1 MTRWLRAA
9 TGGVILCLLMQLL
22 GFVGACEELRDSTVR
37 LHVLAHS
44 DSDADQALK
53 LKVRDAVTAA
63 AADLLADT
71 DSHDEALAVLEASL
85 PTLTATAQ
93 QTVYAAGYTYPVRA
107 ELTEMYFTTREYD
120 SGTFPAGTYDA
131 LRVSIGDAKG
141 RNWWCV
147 VYPPLC
153 VSAATKPDTTATPLT
168 DRQTKVTKTPK
179 YAVRF
184 KFVEWLTSLF
194 G

>member
-1 MTRWLRAA
+1 MTRWFRAV
-9 TGGVILCLLMQLL
+9 TGGVILCVLLQLL
-22 GFVGACEELRDSTVR
+22 GFTAACDELRHETVR

-53 LKVRDAVTAA
+53 LQVRDAVTAA
-63 AADLLADT
+63 AATLLADAA
-71 DSHDEALAVLEASL
+71 DHADALATLEAAL

-93 QTVYAAGYTYPVRA
+93 QTVYDAGYTYPVRA
-107 ELTEMYFTTREYD
+107 ELTQMYFTTREYD

-131 LRVSIGDAKG
+131 LRISIGDARG

-153 VSAATKPDTTATPLT
+153 VSAAMKPPDARPVLT
-168 DRQTKVTKTPK
+168 ERQTKVVSTPK

-184 KFVEWLTSLF
+184 KIVEWLTSLF

>member
-1 MTRWLRAA
+1 MTRWFRAV
-9 TGGVILCLLMQLL
+9 TGGVMVCLLIQLL
-22 GFVGACEELRDSTVR
+22 GFAAACEGLRGSTVR

-44 DSDADQALK
+44 DSEEDQALK
-53 LKVRDAVTAA
+53 LQVRDAVTAA

-93 QTVYAAGYTYPVRA
+93 QCVYDAGYTYPVRA
-107 ELTEMYFTTREYD
+107 GLTEMYFTTRTYD
-120 SGTFPAGTYDA
+120 SGTFPAGVYDA
-131 LRVSIGDAKG
+131 LRISIGDAKG

-153 VSAATKPDTTATPLT
+153 VSAATKPVRPETVLT
-168 DRQTKVTKTPK
+168 DRQTRVTKTPQ

-184 KFVEWLTSLF
+184 KIVEWFTSLF